1 MSLKEYESLDLT
13 KRSDTAKD
21 LFDRISEES
30 SQSTIVLT
38 SVYSTDSTPA
48 LLTQEMS
55 AWFHSFILP
64 YRSGAIEEVHD
75 EFKRRNLKLFEQE
88 VDKIEQKKLGDIA
101 SERAQLRQDNK
112 VEFLRTRFAEL
123 RSRYDTLQLNY
134 GREALV
140 WQPLWYWTVLSCLML
155 PEFLINWDS
164 FLKIP
169 GFTEAYATG
178 LMLVVA
184 IAFGFSAHSV
194 GRIIKQWK
202 ELFGG
207 HVEFTER
214 RKATRELIVGAL
226 LFLLAIT
233 AVGWGRWFFIQGA
246 ILEKTILRGGG
257 LEFADVVQFVGAM
270 LGNILV
276 YLLGPL
282 WSFVKHDSIP
292 DFSELRYELTKVQ
305 TKLIAA
311 FNKYLTRRNQQH
323 LQKAQKDITQ
333 AQRFEDSQKK
343 REGYPQ
349 ARQQFSRLKNKD
361 SEVRALFMEYRNRLL
376 TKLKSDPL
384 QKSFQVDDVRVA
396 EMDILIKL
404 TPDQYASVP
413 IELRYT

>member
-194 GRIIKQWK
+194 G
-202 ELFGG
+202 
-207 HVEFTER
+207 
-214 RKATRELIVGAL
+214 
-226 LFLLAIT
+226 
-233 AVGWGRWFFIQGA
+233 
-246 ILEKTILRGGG
+246 
-257 LEFADVVQFVGAM
+257 
-270 LGNILV
+270 
-276 YLLGPL
+276 
-282 WSFVKHDSIP
+282 
-292 DFSELRYELTKVQ
+292 
-305 TKLIAA
+305 
-311 FNKYLTRRNQQH
+311 
-323 LQKAQKDITQ
+323 
-333 AQRFEDSQKK
+333 
-343 REGYPQ
+343 
-349 ARQQFSRLKNKD
+349 
-361 SEVRALFMEYRNRLL
+361 
-376 TKLKSDPL
+376 
-384 QKSFQVDDVRVA
+384 
-396 EMDILIKL
+396 
-404 TPDQYASVP
+404 
-413 IELRYT
+413 